1 MSDLAIVADGPDDE
15 LVDDIGLL
23 GRLLGDAIRAIDGD
37 DTFELVEQVRRLAVD
52 GRRTGISAVDGIRE
66 ALAERPLDQQ
76 LSVLRALDWLA
87 LLANTAEDVH
97 VERRSRD
104 HRVDAAPVHQA
115 TVASALE
122 RIAAAGVAPEHLI
135 EVVRDARVSPV
146 ITAHPTEVRR
156 KTVLQ
161 VLAQVSDLLLLR
173 SLLDDEVRASAID
186 DELATCV
193 LLLWQTALL
202 RLSKLRVR
210 DEINEALR
218 YYDTSLFEVVPAVTR
233 SLAEQMTELTGG
245 DVIDTT
251 RVVSMGSW
259 IGGDRDGNPFVTA
272 EVMTYAI
279 ARQTATALERHLLAV
294 HRLSRELSMSDRLVT
309 VTPALRS
316 LAEASGDDSPFRT
329 DEPYRRAL
337 RGMHARLHALAH
349 RLLGP
354 DADVPGPAPAP
365 AEATEVAPYESLAE
379 LVADFDT
386 IIESLH
392 SHGAGPV
399 ADRLVEPVRR
409 SVATFGAHLCG
420 LDMRQNSAIHETVV
434 DDLFR
439 AAGVC
444 ADYRALDEAARV
456 DLLRAELSSPRLL
469 RSPHAPLGDVAR
481 SELSILDTA
490 AAAVGRLGPQILPH
504 YVISMAH
511 DVSDVLEVAVLLK
524 EVGLVRAATATHP
537 ASSDLDIVPL
547 FETIDDLR
555 RAAAVLGRLLGDDV
569 YTGLLDSRGRRQEVM
584 VGYSDSNKDGGYL
597 TSQWNLWA
605 AQRALVA
612 TARAAGIRL
621 RFFHGRG
628 GTVGRGGGPAY
639 EAILALPPGTVDG
652 SLRLTEQGEVVAAK
666 YSNPAMARRN
676 LETLVAAALEATLL
690 HDERTV
696 VDPSF
701 TATMDDLAERAFTAY
716 RSLVYGD
723 GRFVTFFRSITPTD
737 EIAML
742 NVGSRP
748 ASRTASRAIE
758 DLRAIPWVFGWT
770 QCRLMLPA
778 WFGVGTAVEGFVG
791 GDQDRLARLGAMYRE
806 WPFFRTVI
814 DNMGMVLA
822 KTDLDIAQRYAD
834 ELVEDDTMRIDIF
847 GAIAAEHRRTLDW
860 HRRITGS
867 DAPLADNPLLAR
879 SLQNRYPYLDP
890 LHVMQVDL
898 LRRFRDGDRD
908 EMVPRGIQL
917 SINAIATGLRNSG

>member
-1 MSDLAIVADGPDDE
+1 MSDLAIVADGPDDD
-15 LVDDIGLL
+15 LVDDIDLL
-23 GRLLGDAIRAIDGD
+23 GRLLGDAIRATNGD
-37 DTFELVEQVRRLAVD
+37 ETFELVEQVRRLAVD
-52 GRRTGISAVDGIRE
+52 GRRTGVSTVDELRDV
-66 ALAERPLDQQ
+66 LAERPLDQQ

-104 HRVDAAPVHQA
+104 LRGAPGVSHL
-115 TVASALE
+115 TSTASALD
-122 RIAAAGVAPEHLI
+122 RILAGGVSPEQLI
-135 EVVRDARVSPV
+135 VTVGEARVSPV

-161 VLAQVSDLLLLR
+161 VLAQVSDLLHRR
-173 SLLDDEVRASAID
+173 SLMTDPAAAAALE

-218 YYDTSLFEVVPAVTR
+218 YYDTSLFDVVPALTR
-233 SLAEQMTELTGG
+233 SLADQLTALTGHT
-245 DVIDTT
+245 VDTT
-251 RVVSMGSW
+251 QVVSMGSW

-272 EVMTYAI
+272 EVMDYAI
-279 ARQTATALERHLLAV
+279 TRQTETALERHVLAL

-309 VTPALRS
+309 ATPALEE

-337 RGMHARLHALAH
+337 RGMHARLHALAT

-354 DADVPGPAPAP
+354 DADVPGPAPA
-365 AEATEVAPYESLAE
+365 ATEATAVAPYGSLVE
-379 LVADFDT
+379 LASDLDT
-386 IIESLH
+386 VIESLH
-392 SHGAGPV
+392 SHGAGPL

-409 SVATFGAHLCG
+409 AVATFGAHLCA
-420 LDMRQNSAIHETVV
+420 LDMRQNSAVHETVI

-444 ADYRALDEAARV
+444 ADYRSLDETARV
-456 DLLRAELSSPRLL
+456 ELLHDELCSPRLL
-469 RSPHAPLGDVAR
+469 RSPHAPLSDISQ
-481 SELSILDTA
+481 SELAILDTA
-490 AAAVGRLGPQILPH
+490 AQAVDRLGPAILPH

-524 EVGLVRAATATHP
+524 EVGLVRAATASGP
-537 ASSDLDIVPL
+537 ATAALDIVPL

-555 RAAAVLGRLLGDDV
+555 RAATVLGRLLDDEV
-569 YTGLLDSRGRRQEVM
+569 YLALLDSRGRRQEVM

-597 TSQWNLWA
+597 SSQWNLWS

-612 TARAAGIRL
+612 TARAADVRL

-639 EAILALPPGTVDG
+639 EAIQALPPGTVDG
-652 SLRLTEQGEVVAAK
+652 SLRLTEQGEIVAAK

-676 LETLVAAALEATLL
+676 LETLVAATMEATLL

-696 VDPSF
+696 VDPTF
-701 TATMDDLAERAFTAY
+701 TETVDELAQRAFSAY
-716 RSLVYGD
+716 RALVYGD
-723 GRFVTFFRSITPTD
+723 DRFVTFFRSITPTD
-737 EIAML
+737 EIALL

-778 WFGVGTAVEGFVG
+778 WFGVGSAIEGFVG
-791 GDQDRLARLGAMYRE
+791 DDDDRLARLEAMYRS
-806 WPFFRTVI
+806 WPFFRTVL

-822 KTDLDIAQRYAD
+822 KTDLVIAQRYAD
-834 ELVEDDTMRIDIF
+834 VLVEDDAMRTEIF
-847 GAIAAEHRRTLDW
+847 GTIVAEHGRTLEW
-860 HRRITGS
+860 HRRVTGS
-867 DAPLADNPLLAR
+867 ASPLADNPLLVR
-879 SLQNRYPYLDP
+879 SLQIRYPYLDP

-898 LRRFRDGDRD
+898 LRRLRDGDHD
-908 EMVPRGIQL
+908 EMVRRGIQL